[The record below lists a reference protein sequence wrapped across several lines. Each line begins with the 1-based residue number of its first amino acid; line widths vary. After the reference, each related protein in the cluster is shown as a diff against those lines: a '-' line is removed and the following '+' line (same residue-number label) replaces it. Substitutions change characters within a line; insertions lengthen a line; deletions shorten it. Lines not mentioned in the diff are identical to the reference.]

1 MCPVHITGSELDSSK
16 GDQEVVLKGREKT
29 NSMNHLSVSLHLETT
44 VLHTVIMNVLHAE
57 FHQQVQ
63 KMRKEL
69 RKSSLVGSPPG
80 RSDSRPRNSSEPG
93 RDSLIVGLWVRHH
106 WGKEG
111 NTGLQVHFIR
121 VTMLPQNSY

>member
-1 MCPVHITGSELDSSK
+1 M
-16 GDQEVVLKGREKT
+16 
-29 NSMNHLSVSLHLETT
+29 NSRNHVSGSLHLEAT
-44 VLHTVIMNVLHAE
+44 VLRTIIMNMLHVE

-80 RSDSRPRNSSEPG
+80 RSNSRPRNYSEPG
-93 RDSLIVGLWVRHH
+93 WDSPIAGLWVRHH

-111 NTGLQVHFIR
+111 NTGLQVTLYKGHH
-121 VTMLPQNSY
+121 VTTKLFLNLPN